1 MGTPPHAY
9 PLTPSAVSSMPS
21 HSNELENRLT
31 KLEITGETHK
41 SKISYL
47 ERAVQGLIYAVAAL
61 ASSKSGDVVE
71 TLLSILKA
79 KL

>member
-1 MGTPPHAY
+1 MRHSSQE
-9 PLTPSAVSSMPS
+9 LSMPS

-41 SKISYL
+41 GKISYL